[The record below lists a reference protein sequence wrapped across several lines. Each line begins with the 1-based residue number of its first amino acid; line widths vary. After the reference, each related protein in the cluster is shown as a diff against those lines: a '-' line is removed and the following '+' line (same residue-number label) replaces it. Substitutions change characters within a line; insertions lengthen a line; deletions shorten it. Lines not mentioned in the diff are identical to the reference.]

1 MTYIK
6 INEYLKAKSDCQA
19 AILIDNKFSK
29 AHYHLSK
36 CYMV

>member
-6 INEYLKAKSDCQA
+6 INEYLKAKVDCQA

-29 AHYHLSK
+29 AYYHLSK
-36 CYMV
+36 C